1 MKRARTK
8 QPDQTPHMRL
18 EKIIEWCQA
27 IDTGAAREIAQAAHR
42 LMQTCDMPATERQK
56 EIRKMCGAW
65 NVDRGG
71 GKKGERRLSALK
83 QELQAKLAKG
93 ASKLHWANEPSTSFL
108 VNLPAAHPFFCYM
121 ESRRWG
127 HCQHCRKVG
136 DTFRISQNSRERL
149 CRECSRRHAPWIDA
163 TLKESTYNLSHS
175 DESESSETESS
186 EDSGQEEI
194 TDAAELTSDLV
205 HFISS
210 DSDTDQCSALR

>member
-93 ASKLHWANEPSTSFL
+93 ASELHRASEPSTSMSAPSPSFCH
-108 VNLPAAHPFFCYM
+108 VAAIETTLGDLH
-121 ESRRWG
+121 G
-127 HCQHCRKVG
+127 H
-136 DTFRISQNSRERL
+136 
-149 CRECSRRHAPWIDA
+149 A
-163 TLKESTYNLSHS
+163 Y
-175 DESESSETESS
+175 
-186 EDSGQEEI
+186 
-194 TDAAELTSDLV
+194 
-205 HFISS
+205 
-210 DSDTDQCSALR
+210 

>member
-42 LMQTCDMPATERQK
+42 LMQTCDMPATEQQK

-93 ASKLHWANEPSTSFL
+93 ASKLHWANEPTATWNPVDGVTASTAEKWGTLSAYHRIHG
-108 VNLPAAHPFFCYM
+108 NGCAENARGGMHPGLM
-121 ESRRWG
+121 P
-127 HCQHCRKVG
+127 H
-136 DTFRISQNSRERL
+136 
-149 CRECSRRHAPWIDA
+149 
-163 TLKESTYNLSHS
+163 
-175 DESESSETESS
+175 
-186 EDSGQEEI
+186 
-194 TDAAELTSDLV
+194 
-205 HFISS
+205 
-210 DSDTDQCSALR
+210 